1 MAESEDFEYL
11 ENEWKKQYLKN
22 YYLRCSAQRRF
33 LGLLRGSIQG
43 LMEPEF
49 AKIKALDFLQ
59 GMPVLVALRE
69 VTSDVVQSELP
80 ALQAQALGVGKE
92 LVAESKSSY
101 EEISSKAERI
111 VELVERVLISAGM
124 WTNQTLLRITIILRS
139 TRSLIRLRLLRILA
153 RRLQRSQRS
162 TSSLTSAASVPRPRP
177 SPSPRLNI

>member
-1 MAESEDFEYL
+1 M
-11 ENEWKKQYLKN
+11 
-22 YYLRCSAQRRF
+22 
-33 LGLLRGSIQG
+33 
-43 LMEPEF
+43 
-49 AKIKALDFLQ
+49 
-59 GMPVLVALRE
+59 ALRE
-69 VTSDVVQSELP
+69 VISDVVQSELP